1 MYKEFH
7 SNYISNDYNYHKTP
21 PFKGKYFVLN
31 YGSPI
36 QDGGPVLP
44 NSSIVQEREII
55 IEAKDIYNAIRASKL
70 IFASLIV
77 IDSCVLMID
86 EIPVV
91 TPIMDNKRD
100 KEDISREKFFI
111 TDKINDFKRQ
121 NIPLACMIA
130 CKVSFKKSYSYALFK
145 YKLGCSLHSNDI
157 VDLDPMHSPYY
168 KSSPFVDDKIRMGQA
183 IILFYS
189 VIEELGLEIR
199 ASHEKQSFINKEWNP
214 EVKEEL
220 EMRLKKSDINI
231 DDESYWNLRSTPTKI
246 ERNLRKQKKLSL
258 LDKAQ
263 WAYGYTRDSKIKV
276 IDAILLT
283 SWMRSS
289 VVSHKLSKS
298 NALINSISIYDVA
311 NANHLARRL
320 LLETLGY
327 WDYFYKLYLRI

>member
-1 MYKEFH
+1 MYKKFH
-7 SNYISNDYNYHKTP
+7 SNYIPIDYNYHKMP

-31 YGSPI
+31 YGPPI

-44 NSSIVQEREII
+44 KSSIVQEREVI
-55 IEAKDIYNAIRASKL
+55 IEAKNINNAIRASKL
-70 IFASLIV
+70 IFASLIL
-77 IDSCVLMID
+77 IDSYVLMID

-91 TPIMDNKRD
+91 TAILGNEKNK
-100 KEDISREKFFI
+100 EYFF
-111 TDKINDFKRQ
+111 TTYDFKRPD
-121 NIPLACMIA
+121 IPLACMIA
-130 CKVSFKKSYSYALFK
+130 CKSSFKNSYSYALFK
-145 YKLGCSLHSNDI
+145 YKLGCSLHSDAI
-157 VDLDPMHSPYY
+157 IDLDPIHSPYY

-199 ASHEKQSFINKEWNP
+199 ASNKKPSFINGKWNP

-220 EMRLKKSDINI
+220 EMRLKKSGINI

-246 ERNLRKQKKLSL
+246 ERNLRKQNKLSL

-283 SWMRSS
+283 SWMRSC

-298 NALINSISIYDVA
+298 NYLVNSISTYDVA

-320 LLETLGY
+320 LLEALGY
-327 WDYFYKLYLRI
+327 WDYFYKLHSR

>member
-1 MYKEFH
+1 MYNKFH
-7 SNYISNDYNYHKTP
+7 LNYISNDYNFHKRP
-21 PFKGKYFVLN
+21 PFRGKYFILN
-31 YGSPI
+31 YGPPL

-44 NSSIVQEREII
+44 NSSIVQEREVI
-55 IEAKDIYNAIRASKL
+55 IETKNINNAIRASKL
-70 IFASLIV
+70 ILASLIL
-77 IDSCVLMID
+77 IDGYISMID
-86 EIPVV
+86 EIPEV
-91 TPIMDNKRD
+91 TPILGNEENK
-100 KEDISREKFFI
+100 ENFSTENFFMY
-111 TDKINDFKRQ
+111 DKIYSFSIE

-130 CKVSFKKSYSYALFK
+130 CKTSFKKSYSYALFK
-145 YKLGCSLHSNDI
+145 YQLGCFLHSNTI
-157 VDLDPMHSPYY
+157 EDLSPRRSPYY

-189 VIEELGLEIR
+189 VIEELGLEAR
-199 ASHEKQSFINKEWNP
+199 ASNQKQSFTKGKWNP

-220 EMRLKKSDINI
+220 ETRLKKSGINI

-246 ERNLRKQKKLSL
+246 ERNLKKQKKLSL

-263 WAYGYTRDSKIKV
+263 WAYGYARDSKIKV

-283 SWMRSS
+283 SWMRSC

-311 NANHLARRL
+311 NANHLTRRL

-327 WDYFYKLYLRI
+327 WDYFYKLHSR